1 MAPDDDDS
9 DDLYDDEFD
18 FVDEDEDLDAD
29 DSALSD
35 DSALAGDEEDAAVA
49 AEAEGPPREAAA
61 QRRGRGARDADDRQD
76 GEEAGGSSDEDAYE
90 RPAAPANFR
99 VHVYEF
105 RKFKRTI
112 DRPFTAEDAE
122 AFASEYN
129 RTAKPYGRFALAG
142 KEDASPKKSLD

>member
-1 MAPDDDDS
+1 MAPDDEDS

-29 DSALSD
+29 DGEQGD
-35 DSALAGDEEDAAVA
+35 DSALAVDDEDAAA
-49 AEAEGPPREAAA
+49 APEADEPPRKAAA
-61 QRRGRGARDADDRQD
+61 QRRGRDSRDADERQAD
-76 GEEAGGSSDEDAYE
+76 EEPRSSSAEDEYE

-122 AFASEYN
+122 AFASEFN
-129 RTAKPYGRFALAG
+129 RTAKSYGRFALAG
-142 KEDASPKKSLD
+142 KEDASPKKSLE